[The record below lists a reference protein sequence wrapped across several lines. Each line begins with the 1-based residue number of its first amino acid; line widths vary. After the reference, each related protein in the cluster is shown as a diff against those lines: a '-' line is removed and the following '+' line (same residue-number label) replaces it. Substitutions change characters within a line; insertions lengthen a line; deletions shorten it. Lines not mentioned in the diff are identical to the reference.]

1 MYGCVRRDNVHINN
15 TTSLIEEF
23 IRTVLKTYL
32 ARHTFYDAFTHH
44 FVAAQAT
51 YEIYAMNNIHAQTYI
66 YVCSTNLYIMC
77 QRKGIRFMCANS
89 VLFRGALIVR
99 TFYPSSIFTIWDALL

>member
-1 MYGCVRRDNVHINN
+1 MDVFGDNVHINN

-51 YEIYAMNNIHAQTYI
+51 YMRYAMSNIHAQTYI
-66 YVCSTNLYIMC
+66 YMYVVHFIYYVRA
-77 QRKGIRFMCANS
+77 QRN
-89 VLFRGALIVR
+89 
-99 TFYPSSIFTIWDALL
+99 